1 MILDGQRLMAS
12 DMPPGIPFEPMKGM
26 TVSLSYKTAE
36 EGRRIFNTLSAC
48 GQVQMTC
55 GKTFWADGF
64 GMCVDRFGTPWMVN
78 AGDAGGAQ
86 G

>member
-26 TVSLSYKTAE
+26 TVSLSYKTAD
-36 EGRRIFNTLSAC
+36 EGRKIFDAQSAG
-48 GQVQMTC
+48 GQVQMPY

-64 GMCVDRFGTPWMVN
+64 GMCVDRFGTHRMVN